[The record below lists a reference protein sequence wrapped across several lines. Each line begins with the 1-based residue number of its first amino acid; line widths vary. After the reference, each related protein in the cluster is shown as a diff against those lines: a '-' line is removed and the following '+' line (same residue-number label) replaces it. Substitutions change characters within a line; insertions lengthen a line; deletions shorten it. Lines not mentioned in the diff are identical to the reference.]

1 MADNG
6 VQVQVSSAT
15 IESALRRELQPDR
28 LVVTDESFLHEGHAG
43 SNGTGVGT
51 HFRVTIS
58 SPLFAGRNRVAQH
71 RMIYAVL
78 QPFFDAGLHALAI
91 ESSSG

>member
-1 MADNG
+1 MAAD
-6 VQVQVSSAT
+6 VEQTVSSEK
-15 IESALRRELQPDR
+15 IEAALRRELQPDR

-51 HFRVTIS
+51 HFRVAIT
-58 SPLFAGRNRVAQH
+58 SPLFAGKNRLAQH

-91 ESSSG
+91 ESSISR